1 MSKIQI
7 HNLTKEDC
15 KLLDQMWS
23 LDSAEELDRWLS
35 MQSPGVRNRAMT
47 LVELAVIAT
56 QEQEEEEMDTTV
68 AKLMLTSIGV
78 KC

>member
-35 MQSPGVRNRAMT
+35 MQSSGVRNRAMT
-47 LVELAVIAT
+47 LVELAVMAT
-56 QEQEEEEMDTTV
+56 QEQEEEMDTTV

-78 KC
+78 KF